1 MHQMRT
7 SDATQARRYAFGLV
21 LTAHECSCGPTF
33 VPSVRL
39 RGPVPWVAGPAAGAA
54 WLSPVSSS
62 APAPAATVRDGAR
75 PARAAS
81 PVSGGRSY
89 PRTSSRD
96 FEKGGS
102 IAYRLSYAV
111 FLPRHA
117 RIDLRPSATPAG
129 HHGPTRDGAEAG
141 GPRRGAT
148 YCTARGYLYIRPIY
162 APRRSRRPTRLSRD
176 DYRTG
181 QDYTFLIDTRTRW
194 PFPRIS
200 RACLRR

>member
-1 MHQMRT
+1 MNVRA
-7 SDATQARRYAFGLV
+7 DRR
-21 LTAHECSCGPTF
+21 SCRRSGYGGPF
-33 VPSVRL
+33 PGWRVRRRALRGSVRCRRPRRRRRL
-39 RGPVPWVAGPAAGAA
+39 PY
-54 WLSPVSSS
+54 
-62 APAPAATVRDGAR
+62 AT
-75 PARAAS
+75 ARAAS